1 MGIPTFSLLHGGT
14 HNKGVGIMVVVVT
27 MVIMIMVVVAVNRV
41 MVVMVVGSERS
52 GNLHNIW
59 KVKWTSFSDPWQ
71 SLGNG
76 G

>member
-1 MGIPTFSLLHGGT
+1 MGIPTFGLLQVGT

-52 GNLHNIW
+52 GNLYNIW
-59 KVKWTSFSDPWQ
+59 KVKWTSFSDSWQ